1 MSAITRTCA
10 LYFKDMLVRI
20 NLQTFHLSELPY
32 ENGTRQYG
40 QAGRQQP
47 SYEQADR
54 FQMETRFFKFLFFT
68 GRNQPSASQM
78 MLTCGG
84 RNNSSVLREG
94 NSRLFPK
101 QDRLQWIS
109 GERR

>member
-10 LYFKDMLVRI
+10 LYFEAMLVRI
-20 NLQTFHLSELPY
+20 HLQTFHLPELPY
-32 ENGTRQYG
+32 DNRTRQYG

-47 SYEQADR
+47 SYEQGDR
-54 FQMETRFFKFLFFT
+54 LQAETLFFKLLFFT
-68 GRNQPSASQM
+68 GRNQPLASQM

-101 QDRLQWIS
+101 QDRPQ
-109 GERR
+109 